1 MPACLPVSSMFVHK
15 AEFIP
20 ELIKTFCVNMSLWD
34 LCVHGERD
42 WPIIAKGGVSDTHQK
57 ASEIHDSCGIY
68 VDGDT
73 VGLNHWEM

>member
-42 WPIIAKGGVSDTHQK
+42 WPIIAKGGVSYTHQK
-57 ASEIHDSCGIY
+57 ASNMKY
-68 VDGDT
+68 MT
-73 VGLNHWEM
+73 VVAFMWMVIQLV